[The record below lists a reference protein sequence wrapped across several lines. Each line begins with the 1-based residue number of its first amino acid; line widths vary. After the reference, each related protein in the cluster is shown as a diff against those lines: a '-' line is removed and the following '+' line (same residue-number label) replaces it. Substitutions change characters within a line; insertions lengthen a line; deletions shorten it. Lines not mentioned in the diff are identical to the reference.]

1 MQSPLIR
8 HGVALFAGLSG
19 MLGVA
24 ALVLVMNQ
32 TQMRNQDA
40 SSSSEVA
47 FEVQPPKPKKPQQQ
61 RRQRQRPRRQSR
73 ANPPPA
79 PLVGASLAG
88 MSFGLDA
95 LEGALGND
103 MDALLGDV
111 NNVVMT
117 ADTVDDLPSPIN
129 QIAPSVPDRARA
141 KGIEGLVVVSLLI
154 GVDGRI
160 QNVKLVESKPPGIFD
175 DAVTSA
181 VKQWTFSPA
190 MYQGQPVPLRIDY
203 PFRFKFN

>member
-1 MQSPLIR
+1 MQSNWLKR
-8 HGVALFAGLSG
+8 CAALVTGLTG

-24 ALVLVMNQ
+24 GLVLVMNQ
-32 TQMRNQDA
+32 TQMRDQGD

-47 FEVQPPKPKKPQQQ
+47 FEVQAAKPKKPPQQ

-73 ANPPPA
+73 AKPPPA
-79 PLVGASLAG
+79 PIVGASLAG

-95 LEGALGND
+95 LEGALGDD
-103 MDALLGDV
+103 MDALLGDI

-117 ADTVDDLPSPIN
+117 ADTVDDLPTPLN
-129 QIAPSVPDRARA
+129 QIAPTIPSRARA

-154 GVDGRI
+154 GVDGRV
-160 QNVKLVESKPPGIFD
+160 QNVKLVESKPTGVFD
-175 DAVTSA
+175 DAVTAA

-190 MYQGQPVPLRIDY
+190 MYQGQPVPLRVDY